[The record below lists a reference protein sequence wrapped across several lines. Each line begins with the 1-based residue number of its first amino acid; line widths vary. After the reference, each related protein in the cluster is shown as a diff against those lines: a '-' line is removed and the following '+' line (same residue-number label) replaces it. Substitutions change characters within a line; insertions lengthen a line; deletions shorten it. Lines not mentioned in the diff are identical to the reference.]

1 MQEVVQEMITFAVV
15 NREGSLTAAAQALG
29 KSKGYVST
37 HIARLESFMETKLL
51 FRSTRKIALT
61 KAGALL
67 LPHCEALVERLDLAK
82 HTMSESHEQMSGEIR
97 LTIPMSFGHFAIQ
110 TWISEFK
117 QLYPNVMLSVSLS
130 NTPFDLE
137 NSDFDLAI
145 RAANDVS
152 NLDYVAVHLA
162 SFHYALYAS
171 KQFLMEKGEPKSIG
185 ELAHYDAVLHSE
197 VDATKTWQLTSSEQT
212 IVIEPKVSCSFNS
225 AEACMQAAQMGLG
238 VARLPEY
245 LAAETDLI
253 KVLSHYQSSPIAVQL
268 IYPYQ
273 GQQPRRVRALID
285 FLKAKREL
293 GELLAH
299 C

>member
-82 HTMSESHEQMSGEIR
+82 YTMSESHEQMSGDIR
-97 LTIPMSFGHFAIQ
+97 LTIPMSFGQYAIQ
-110 TWISEFK
+110 TWLSEFK
-117 QLYPNVMLSVSLS
+117 QLYPNVMLSVTLS

-152 NLDYVAVHLA
+152 NLDYVAVHLT

-171 KQFLMEKGEPKSIG
+171 KQYLIEKGEPKTIN
-185 ELAHYDAVLHSE
+185 ELAHHDAVLHSE
-197 VDATKTWQLTSSEQT
+197 VDVSNTWQLITSEQS
-212 IVIEPKVSCSFNS
+212 VAIEPKASCSFNS
-225 AEACMQAAQMGLG
+225 AEACLQAAKMGLG
-238 VARLPEY
+238 VARLPDY
-245 LAAETDLI
+245 LATGTDLI
-253 KVLSHYQSSPIAVQL
+253 RVLSHYHSSPIAVQL

-273 GQQPRRVRALID
+273 GQQPKRVRALID
-285 FLKAKREL
+285 YLKSKRAL
-293 GELLAH
+293 GELLA
-299 C
+299 